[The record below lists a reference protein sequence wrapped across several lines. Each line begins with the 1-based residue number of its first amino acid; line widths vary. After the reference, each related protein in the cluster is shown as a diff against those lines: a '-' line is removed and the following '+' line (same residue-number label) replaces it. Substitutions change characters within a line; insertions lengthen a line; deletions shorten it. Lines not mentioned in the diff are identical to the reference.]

1 MIRGDLGGVAHGN
14 PQSPTVTLGPTAVL
28 YFIAPFLY
36 MQTAGLRT
44 VCPTNLDL
52 PYDLKKR
59 AKELNIPLTSTLV
72 EGLQKKIKE
81 REQATR

>member
-1 MIRGDLGGVAHGN
+1 M
-14 PQSPTVTLGPTAVL
+14 VTLSPTAVL
-28 YFIAPFLY
+28 YFIAPFLD
-36 MQTAGLRT
+36 MQTAEFRT
-44 VCPTNLDL
+44 VCPTSLDL

-81 REQATR
+81 REQAAG